1 MQIKHLSYQFPK
13 QAAPFFND
21 LSFELAVPDVNFLI
35 GPNGAGKTTLAD
47 LLTGLRPPRTPL
59 TLPESTL
66 YLSQRLPMLT
76 SIKVQDVAELI
87 LGVEYGRAKLTLAQ
101 VKALVD
107 AATYAVIEPLWKQV
121 YGQLSGGQ
129 QRLVQLLLFLQCQR
143 NLIVLDEP
151 TAEIDRQNVNRL
163 FTVLRAH
170 PDRTY
175 LIITH
180 DYRDLTQFKDYQVLW
195 LDQHRVTTFSPVEF
209 AKASQ
214 PFIRDF
220 KQH

>member
-1 MQIKHLSYQFPK
+1 MQIKHLTYQFPK
-13 QAAPFFND
+13 QTTPFFND
-21 LSFELAVPDVNFLI
+21 LSFNLAVPSVNFLI
-35 GPNGAGKTTLAD
+35 GTNGAGKTTLAD
-47 LLTGLRPPRTPL
+47 LLTGLRSPSTPV
-59 TLPESTL
+59 TLPKSTL

-87 LGVEYGRAKLTLAQ
+87 LGVEYGRTKLTLAQ
-101 VKALVD
+101 VKSLVD
-107 AATYAVIEPLWKQV
+107 PATYAVIEPLWNQV

-143 NLIVLDEP
+143 ELIVLDEP

-163 FTVLRAH
+163 CTVLREH

-195 LDQHRVTTFSPVEF
+195 LDQRRVTTFSPVEF